1 LIRTLARFIAS
12 TVRGSDDA
20 RRPDARQAIAPDIA
34 RYLSRSYPH
43 NHTYKIS
50 GHGRL
55 RPRWELRRR
64 SGPILSLYPDPLV
77 SLLDLSCSKGY
88 FVLEAGQRSTCE
100 RAMGID
106 VFGRDVDACREVQRH
121 TRSRNTAFEQI
132 TLGETA
138 DRIDDFGGPFQTAL
152 LINSYQYLY
161 FGSTRGGGY
170 LDHGAIFEHLHRVC
184 SESVIFSNRT
194 ELADC
199 QNRAEI
205 AAVDPA
211 RAADYH
217 NGAILAAAARYFTLL
232 PAANLGRYPLW
243 RLVKR

>member
-1 LIRTLARFIAS
+1 MLNQFLRPVAD
-12 TVRGSDDA
+12 G
-20 RRPDARQAIAPDIA
+20 RRDVLERNTA
-34 RYLSRSYPH
+34 RYISRSYPH
-43 NHTYKIS
+43 NHTYTVSRK
-50 GHGRL
+50 GVL
-55 RPRWELRRR
+55 RPRWKLRRR

-88 FVLEAGQRSTCE
+88 FVLEAGQRATCE

-106 VFGRDVDACREVQRH
+106 VFARDVDACREVQRH
-121 TRSRNTAFEQI
+121 TRSRNTAFEQM

-138 DRIDDFGGPFQTAL
+138 ARIDDFGGQFQTAL

-161 FGSTRGGGY
+161 FGSSRGAGY
-170 LDHGAIFEHLHRVC
+170 LDHNAIFEHLHRVC
-184 SESVIFSNRT
+184 SGSVIFSNRT

-217 NGAILAAAARYFTLL
+217 NDAILAASAPYFTRL